1 MVSATNLEEHRAVLT
16 GHCYRMLGSV
26 TEAEDA
32 VQDTML
38 RAWRS
43 RSRFEGRSSLRT
55 WLLRIATNVC
65 LDALAQRRRRVRPA
79 ELAPAGSVDDA
90 LEEHPREHWLEPV
103 PDALALPADADPAE
117 RAILRESIRLAFV
130 SALQTL
136 PPRQRAALLLTDT
149 NRGTT

>member
-1 MVSATNLEEHRAVLT
+1 MVSATNLEEHHAALT

-43 RSRFEGRSSLRT
+43 RGRFEGRSSLRT

-65 LDALAQRRRRVRPA
+65 LNEFPPSPESLGVMDT
-79 ELAPAGSVDDA
+79 EG
-90 LEEHPREHWLEPV
+90 V
-103 PDALALPADADPAE
+103 P
-117 RAILRESIRLAFV
+117 
-130 SALQTL
+130 T
-136 PPRQRAALLLTDT
+136 
-149 NRGTT
+149 

>member
-1 MVSATNLEEHRAVLT
+1 MVTATSFEEHRAALT

-43 RSRFEGRSSLRT
+43 RGRFHGRSSLRT

-65 LDALAQRRRRVRPA
+65 LDEFPPSPESLGVMDT
-79 ELAPAGSVDDA
+79 EG
-90 LEEHPREHWLEPV
+90 V
-103 PDALALPADADPAE
+103 P
-117 RAILRESIRLAFV
+117 
-130 SALQTL
+130 T
-136 PPRQRAALLLTDT
+136 
-149 NRGTT
+149 